1 MKIATTRRLFAPF
14 CAVALLFAAGCA
26 SVSVCDKGADMVSIQ
41 NSGCFLFYCIPLF
54 TGDPDYPNQQ
64 VCNWF
69 ENTVKLETNVRLLDE
84 AATERGAIGYRN
96 VVSHR
101 DDEPILFLILKRKVY
116 RTSAELVRAG
126 AQL

>member
-14 CAVALLFAAGCA
+14 CAVALFFAAGCA

-69 ENTVKLETNVRLLDE
+69 ENTVKLGTNVRLLDE
-84 AATERGAIGYRN
+84 VATERGAIGYRN

-101 DDEPILFLILKRKVY
+101 DDEPILFLLLKRKVY